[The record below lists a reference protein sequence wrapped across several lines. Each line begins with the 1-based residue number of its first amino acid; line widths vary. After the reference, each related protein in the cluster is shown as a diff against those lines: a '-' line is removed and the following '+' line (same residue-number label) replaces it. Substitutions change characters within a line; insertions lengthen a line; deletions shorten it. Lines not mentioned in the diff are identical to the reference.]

1 MNKEEFLQSVKLDDS
16 ITQLNLRVMY
26 DRIDMTGEIKFF
38 VYNFPIYLGIYFV
51 VDLDKNLL
59 TYQIAQYE
67 EKLHD
72 IDTIQFGS
80 GVEALDII
88 RQFITQFY
96 LFIVTN
102 FYY

>member
-1 MNKEEFLQSVKLDDS
+1 MNKEEFLQLVKLDDS

-26 DRIDMTGEIKFF
+26 DGIDMTGEIKFF
-38 VYNFPIYLGIYFV
+38 VYNFPIDLGIYFV

-72 IDTIQFGS
+72 IDAIQFDS

-102 FYY
+102 FDY